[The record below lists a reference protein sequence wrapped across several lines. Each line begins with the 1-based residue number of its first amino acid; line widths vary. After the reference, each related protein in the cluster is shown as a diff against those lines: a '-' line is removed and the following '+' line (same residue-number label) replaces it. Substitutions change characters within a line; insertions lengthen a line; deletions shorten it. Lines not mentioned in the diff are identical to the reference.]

1 MGETAGDFEVIV
13 VGAGLSGLAAGYT
26 LARGGSRVLV
36 IERGHQPGSKNLMG
50 GVLYRPPTEEV
61 FPGFVAEAPVERR
74 VSRQAF
80 WLMSEES
87 AVTVGYANSRW
98 RDDPNAFTVLRAR
111 FDPWLASR
119 CEEAGVTI
127 LNETTVTGLLMEGRR
142 VVGVRTSRPGGDLRA
157 EVVVVAQG
165 ANRILTEQAGLA
177 PPLNPR
183 EMAVAVKEVIALPRE
198 TIESRFN
205 LEPGEGATIEMLG
218 SATRG
223 LVGAGFLYTN
233 RESLSIGV
241 GVLIHQMVETKIN
254 PNDLLD
260 RLKAH
265 PMVKPLI
272 EGGEAREY
280 SAHMIPEGGY
290 RNVPPVHGDGF
301 VVTGDAGML
310 SNALHREGSNLAL
323 ISGKLAAETV
333 LAARQ
338 AGDFS
343 ARALARYRE
352 ELERSFIL
360 KDLKKYQNVNEFFD
374 HHPEIFRLYPC
385 LINRAAGEFLTVDMV
400 PKREKQ
406 GRIAGMV
413 REHRP
418 PWRVA
423 LDLYQ
428 AWRTLG

>member
-1 MGETAGDFEVIV
+1 MAEGIEVIV
-13 VGAGLSGLAAGYT
+13 VGAGLSGLAAAYT
-26 LARGGSRVLV
+26 LARGGARVLV
-36 IERGHQPGSKNLMG
+36 IERGHHPGSKNLMG
-50 GVLYRPPTEEV
+50 GVVYRRPTEEV
-61 FPGFVAEAPVERR
+61 FPGFAAEAPLERR
-74 VSRQAF
+74 VGRQTF
-80 WLMSEES
+80 WLMSEDA
-87 AVTVGYANSRW
+87 AVTIGYGSSRW
-98 RDDPNAFTVLRAR
+98 REEPNAFTVLRAR

-127 LNETTVTGLLMEGRR
+127 LNETTVTDLLMEGKR
-142 VVGVRTSRPGGDLRA
+142 VVGVRTSRPDGDLRA
-157 EVVVVAQG
+157 DVAVIAQG
-165 ANRILTEQAGLA
+165 ANRLLTERAGLA

-205 LEPGEGATIEMLG
+205 LERGEGATIEMIG
-218 SATRG
+218 AATRG

-233 RESLSIGV
+233 QDSLSVGV
-241 GVLIHQMVETKIN
+241 GVLIHQMVETKVN
-254 PNDLLD
+254 PNDLLEW
-260 RLKAH
+260 LKAH

-272 EGGEAREY
+272 EGGESREY

-290 RNVPPVHGDGF
+290 RNVPPVYGDGF
-301 VVTGDAGML
+301 LVAGDAAML

-333 LAARQ
+333 LAARK

-343 ARALARYRE
+343 ARALARYRK

-360 KDLKKYQNVNEFFD
+360 KDLKKYENVNEFLD
-374 HHPEIFRLYPC
+374 HHPELFRLYPG
-385 LINRAAGEFLTVDMV
+385 LLNRAADEFLTVDMV

-406 GRIAGMV
+406 RRIARMV
-413 REHRP
+413 RAQRP

-423 LDLYQ
+423 MDLYRT
-428 AWRTLG
+428 WRTLG